1 MKSFTLFLNVAALVL
16 YGLATIATCAA
27 IWDNPDEKPVLYVI
41 AGIVFLANGYAIW
54 RKAKDLS
61 EKGIK

>member
-1 MKSFTLFLNVAALVL
+1 MKSYKAFLWTSALVL
-16 YGLATIATCAA
+16 YGLATIATCSAV
-27 IWDNPDEKPVLYVI
+27 WDNPDEKPILYVI